1 MTNFL
6 RKQCDEILELE
17 IKRMKSTDEEEIKK
31 IEKEIERKTMAIGIS
46 NINHLNQVDNYL
58 FPKLMKI
65 QEEMSRKREEVNK

>member
-1 MTNFL
+1 MTNSL

-17 IKRMKSTDEEEIKK
+17 IKRLKSTDEEEIKK
-31 IEKEIERKTMAIGIS
+31 IEKEIEKKTMMIGIS

-65 QEEMSRKREEVNK
+65 QEEIENERNNKK